1 MERKVKQER
10 GNIMGQRTQ
19 LVLKTKDRFGT
30 VQNKVYHEQW
40 GFAKTMPM
48 IILEFLISLN
58 YGSNGQKKYVES
70 FSKPRIVSM
79 KELNAMGKAEL
90 EDTVKRLQDTSV
102 HNLKLNSYDISKEY
116 FSEEYGKRY
125 VHKTE
130 DGKEVIIIDKRH
142 KISKEDTP
150 ILEWDFDINNP
161 KNVWQFVG
169 DNNDGMAVVSVEEK
183 FVKKDGSSYRNIEY
197 DIKVGFLTS
206 LYEDDEKSDEYNE
219 IVREENSRYHD
230 LISYTETDREHYC
243 PLPIMNAIKELYEYF
258 DVEELGKGI
267 PLNPKLLEDEE
278 QAEKV

>member
-1 MERKVKQER
+1 
-10 GNIMGQRTQ
+10 MGQRTQ

-40 GFAKTMPM
+40 GYAKTMPM

-70 FSKPRIVSM
+70 YRKPNIVSM

-90 EDTVKRLQDTSV
+90 ENTVKRLQDTSI
-102 HNLKLNSYDISKEY
+102 HNLKLNSRDISKEY
-116 FSEEYGKRY
+116 DENY

-130 DGKEVIIIDKRH
+130 DGKEIVIISSENY
-142 KISKEDTP
+142 KISKED
-150 ILEWDFDINNP
+150 ISLLEWDFDINNP
-161 KNVWQFVG
+161 NNVWQFVG

-183 FVKKDGSSYRNIEY
+183 FVKKDGSSYRDIEY

-219 IVREENSRYHD
+219 IIREENSRYHD

>member
-1 MERKVKQER
+1 
-10 GNIMGQRTQ
+10 MGQRTQ

-40 GFAKTMPM
+40 GYAKTMPM

-70 FSKPRIVSM
+70 FNKPRIVSM
-79 KELNAMGKAEL
+79 KELNAMNKAEL
-90 EDTVKRLQDTSV
+90 EDTVKRLQDTSI

-161 KNVWQFVG
+161 KNVWQFVS

-230 LISYTETDREHYC
+230 LISYTETDRKHYC

-267 PLNPKLLEDEE
+267 PLNPKLLENEE
-278 QAEKV
+278 QLEKV

>member
-1 MERKVKQER
+1 
-10 GNIMGQRTQ
+10 MGQRTQ

-40 GFAKTMPM
+40 GYAKTMPM

-79 KELNAMGKAEL
+79 NELNAMNKAEL
-90 EDTVKRLQDTSV
+90 EDTVKRLQDTSI

-116 FSEEYGKRY
+116 DKNY

-130 DGKEVIIIDKRH
+130 DSKEIVIISSENY
-142 KISKEDTP
+142 KISKED
-150 ILEWDFDINNP
+150 ISLLEWDFDINNP
-161 KNVWQFVG
+161 NNVWQFVG

-230 LISYTETDREHYC
+230 LISYTETDRKHCC

-258 DVEELGKGI
+258 DVEELGKGV

-278 QAEKV
+278 QLEKV